1 MGLRHPTHFL
11 NLGDR
16 GDRRL
21 PFDTAPVADSLPLPD
36 DEWRAYRA
44 EQHALIYAHFAR
56 QLVAL
61 IDGSSPRRFL
71 DLAIE
76 WELEALR

>member
-1 MGLRHPTHFL
+1 M
-11 NLGDR
+11 
-16 GDRRL
+16 
-21 PFDTAPVADSLPLPD
+21 AAE

>member
-1 MGLRHPTHFL
+1 MPL
-11 NLGDR
+11 N
-16 GDRRL
+16 
-21 PFDTAPVADSLPLPD
+21 DTAFHNVWGCPVADD
-36 DEWRAYRA
+36 IMAVEDEWRAYRA